1 MRDITLFFGALWTL
15 SNGALPII
23 PPSVGSNP
31 IGLSELLSNRRET
44 E

>member
-1 MRDITLFFGALWTL
+1 MRDITPFFGALWAL

-23 PPSVGSNP
+23 PTSVGSNP
-31 IGLSELLSNRRET
+31 IGLSELLSNRREL